1 MVSRDYWPIDS
12 ESKDV
17 NVLDSKALL
26 NVPVAFRGRLS
37 NSRVDVHIDSRV
49 LKFVLDGDGCKNS
62 AINDVVKDIFRHSR
76 NFNFSIQTFYVPSSH
91 NPADEPSRDLS
102 DLDCMLTPETW
113 LYLERFLGPHS
124 FDLMSLYSNCQRDRI
139 GNALPHFTTWPTRG
153 SAEVNVFAKLLPARQ
168 NIYVFPHF
176 VLIGPL
182 LRYIFSHDFHD
193 VFTSVVPDF
202 HTRPFWWAPLQVWAF
217 RCVCP
222 SDLTAFV
229 LCYSFPGCKNLES
242 RSTLFCVFESK

>member
-1 MVSRDYWPIDS
+1 M
-12 ESKDV
+12 
-17 NVLDSKALL
+17 NL
-26 NVPVAFRGRLS
+26 RGIYQTSIVCLPPR
-37 NSRVDVHIDSRV
+37 H
-49 LKFVLDGDGCKNS
+49 GC
-62 AINDVVKDIFRHSR
+62 
-76 NFNFSIQTFYVPSSH
+76 
-91 NPADEPSRDLS
+91 
-102 DLDCMLTPETW
+102 TW
-113 LYLERFLGPHS
+113 SVFLGPYS

-153 SAEVNVFAKLLPARQ
+153 SAEVNVFAKPLPARQ

>member
-1 MVSRDYWPIDS
+1 
-12 ESKDV
+12 
-17 NVLDSKALL
+17 
-26 NVPVAFRGRLS
+26 
-37 NSRVDVHIDSRV
+37 
-49 LKFVLDGDGCKNS
+49 
-62 AINDVVKDIFRHSR
+62 
-76 NFNFSIQTFYVPSSH
+76 
-91 NPADEPSRDLS
+91 
-102 DLDCMLTPETW
+102 
-113 LYLERFLGPHS
+113 
-124 FDLMSLYSNCQRDRI
+124 MSLYSNCQRDRI

-153 SAEVNVFAKLLPARQ
+153 SAEVNVFAKPLPARQ

-193 VFTSVVPDF
+193 VFTLVVPDF
-202 HTRPFWWAPLQVWAF
+202 QTRPFWWAPLQALIVDRLLLGRGGSRSVLLFPSRRSPVQWLQRNLQWDLWAF